1 MAAKTLNPE
10 SAKGAGINL
19 VEDAEHGRYA
29 VHEVIVA
36 MHANRRSG
44 TAHTKTRGEVSQSGK
59 KPFRQK
65 GTGRAR
71 QGGNASPTHCGG
83 GVAFG
88 PRNTTD
94 YSKKVNRTTRRLAF
108 SKALT
113 ERIAESDVITV
124 PSFAVADGKTKSFVK
139 QVGDL
144 AGDVKRVLIVGNEF
158 SEETKRAARNCQS
171 AQLVSAHDVNTEQ
184 LLHFSK
190 IVVVGPA
197 LETLASRTAAGRNSA
212 GRNAN

>member
-1 MAAKTLNPE
+1 MAAKTLNLE
-10 SAKGAGINL
+10 GAKKASITL
-19 VEDAEHGRYA
+19 VEDADRGRQA
-29 VHEVIVA
+29 VHDVIVA

-44 TAHTKTRGEVSQSGK
+44 TAHTKTRGEVSATGK
-59 KPFRQK
+59 KPFKQK

-71 QGGNASPTHCGG
+71 QGGNASPTHRGG

-88 PRNTTD
+88 PRCRD

-113 ERIAESDVITV
+113 ERIAENDVLTTAD
-124 PSFAVADGKTKSFVK
+124 FAIADGKTSSFVK
-139 QVGDL
+139 EVSGL

-171 AQLVSAHDVNTEQ
+171 ALLISAHEVNTEQ
-184 LLHFSK
+184 LLHYSK
-190 IVVVGPA
+190 IVIVEAA
-197 LETLASRTAAGRNSA
+197 LETLAARTAN
-212 GRNAN
+212 